1 MVYIERRHFQWPWTT
16 PSFQGDAILWRW
28 ISHKRLKIGPTAIV
42 TIEGEYETAPNLSN
56 GTILNDLQLPDFKV
70 TIIQRQI
77 TRKWYNIELYL

>member
-16 PSFQGDAILWRW
+16 PSFQGHAILWRW
-28 ISHKRLKIGPTAIV
+28 ISQTVKDTAIV